1 MQYFLWFK
9 NENYLW
15 TYALIA
21 KLIIQKGLSMC
32 DSLMDVAGK
41 MAVLDCIGPN
51 SNGPGLV
58 FLDGHFQYA
67 VSCGLLRN
75 KKESPHNT
83 HV

>member
-1 MQYFLWFK
+1 
-9 NENYLW
+9 
-15 TYALIA
+15 
-21 KLIIQKGLSMC
+21 MC

-41 MAVLDCIGPN
+41 MAVLDCSGPN

-58 FLDGHFQYA
+58 FLDGHFQCA